1 MLRRLSSAVRAMQ
14 DAAHA
19 RLLGCPLLHTPRHD
33 DDRCVHTRHGYTRH
47 AHGHLHCHDTGR
59 ASTSGPPSA
68 PSSTRVSVWNVWDAS
83 PLPWLGLA
91 FLGVRLPCRAPRRYA
106 LRLKCSARPA
116 LRSARGA
123 STELRPTSSPTA
135 RALKPLCTVHACVHA
150 FSRTRPRRPF
160 LVTGPSSR
168 QTTGGR

>member
-1 MLRRLSSAVRAMQ
+1 MLRRLSSAVRAM
-14 DAAHA
+14 AGCSLA
-19 RLLGCPLLHTPRHD
+19 RLR
-33 DDRCVHTRHGYTRH
+33 
-47 AHGHLHCHDTGR
+47 
-59 ASTSGPPSA
+59 
-68 PSSTRVSVWNVWDAS
+68 SSTHHATTSTMIDVYIRDMDIRDTPTGISTVTAQEECFHLRTSLRRPRLAC
-83 PLPWLGLA
+83 PCGTCGTPPPWLGLA

-123 STELRPTSSPTA
+123 TTELRPTSSPTA